1 MQKGIE
7 RIRNSRIYLLDLIE
21 DLTTEQLNEIPE
33 GYNNNIIWN
42 MGHLIA
48 SQQSICY
55 LRSGVKIFVDEEY
68 LASYK
73 AGTAPNKFVE
83 RVEADQMK
91 KLFITAIDQ
100 FDIDYEKCLFSN
112 HPHWKTNYGIE
123 VANMEDAISFVLFHE
138 GLHVG
143 YIMALRRFLIS
154 KKSATSNQ

>member
-7 RIRNSRIYLLDLIE
+7 RIKMTRVYLLNLIE
-21 DLTTEQLNEIPE
+21 GLTTVQLNEVPV

-42 MGHLIA
+42 LGHLIA

-55 LRSGVKIFVDEEY
+55 LRSGLKIFIDEEY

-73 AGTAPNKFVE
+73 PGTTPNKLVTSAE
-83 RVEADQMK
+83 VIRMK
-91 KLFITAIDQ
+91 KLYITAIDQ
-100 FDIDYEKCLFSN
+100 FGKDHEEGFFSN

-123 VANMEDAISFVLFHE
+123 VANIEEAISFVLFHE

-143 YIMALRRFLIS
+143 YMMALRRLLIS
-154 KKSATSNQ
+154 EIPATNSQ